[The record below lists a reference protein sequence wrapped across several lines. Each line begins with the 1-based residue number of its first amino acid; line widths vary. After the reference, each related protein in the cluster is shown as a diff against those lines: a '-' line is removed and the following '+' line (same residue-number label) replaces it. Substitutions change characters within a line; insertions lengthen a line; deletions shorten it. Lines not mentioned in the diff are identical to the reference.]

1 MEESGISD
9 GEGDPSF
16 PTCEGVRSSETM
28 VSRTAE
34 RTMSECDEFAELEVA
49 GVEPL
54 TLDDI
59 SFNNSYDDQADS
71 SDEVFNFDPTKGG
84 KFFSVAMAAIAKKKK
99 KPIKMISPAKRKWS
113 KALNLIKD
121 RGDPWEKFH
130 LDQMK
135 SEKGK
140 RHRYNPLTQ
149 AWVVDECV
157 LKMDKEPFANG
168 AMRECFR
175 MKKLSNFSMND
186 DWSRDS
192 NNFVA
197 KSYMDEAMPRETYF
211 EDVMLQM
218 DAKLWAGEYN
228 RHNPPKKI
236 DIFMMGVV
244 ELVERP
250 GSPLYHIEH
259 YIEGDYVK
267 YNSNSGFVEDTSG
280 KCRQT
285 PQALSHFTF
294 ERSGH
299 ELVVVDIQGVGDL
312 YTDPQIH
319 TAAGLEYG
327 DGNLGTKGMALFFN
341 SHHCNEIC
349 LSLGLTPFDLS
360 PNEIK
365 QLKNTVQRFNS
376 TSETKVK
383 VDETIVSQS
392 PSEKPEFGRF
402 CRGISGSS
410 ESTSDYFSQASSR
423 QISECDEAVM
433 FNIDD
438 GQSNSRGGTATSID
452 SGLGKDM
459 HERKPRTRGI
469 TECEGDPEQQI
480 KMKQKLDRV
489 ARPSSVSA
497 LNALKLSGLIPES
510 EESVLGSIH
519 LDLAVYHET
528 CRFNANMQDKNSAHF
543 HLKAAADC
551 GNQLA
556 LVAIS
561 SIYLGLPND
570 ILPALNHLDAAE
582 LVPDNIE
589 DRGLDFMV
597 SAARNGDVNSI
608 MFLAKAFD
616 CGLNLGNDRRQSYG
630 QAMEWY
636 QMAVDEG
643 VEKRYLIMA
652 RMAEIMLM
660 EDSGCKDPNGAGEL
674 YSEAAEAAMEEMC
687 GKLANKYYMLS
698 EEAWA
703 LVEE

>member
-1 MEESGISD
+1 MEEADISG
-9 GEGDPSF
+9 GEKDPSF
-16 PTCEGVRSSETM
+16 PADSM
-28 VSRTAE
+28 VSKNAE
-34 RTMSECDEFAELEVA
+34 GTLSDYDWCDEFFELERV

-59 SFNNSYDDQADS
+59 TFNNSYELQEDL
-71 SDEVFNFDPTKGG
+71 SDEEFSFDPTKSL
-84 KFFSVAMAAIAKKKK
+84 KIFSMARAESSKRKKKTSK
-99 KPIKMISPAKRKWS
+99 LISPAKCEWR

-121 RGDPWEKFH
+121 RRDPWGNFH
-130 LDQMK
+130 LDQIK

-149 AWVVDECV
+149 TWVVDECI
-157 LKMDKEPFANG
+157 LKMDKEPFAEG

-175 MKKLSNFSMND
+175 MKKLSNFSMNN

-197 KSYMDEAMPRETYF
+197 KSYMDEATPRETYF
-211 EDVMLQM
+211 EDVKMQM
-218 DAKLWAGEYN
+218 DSKVWAEEYN
-228 RHNPPKKI
+228 RHNPPKKV
-236 DIFMMGVV
+236 DMFMMGVV
-244 ELVERP
+244 ELVEQP
-250 GSPLYHIEH
+250 GAPLYHIEH

-267 YNSNSGFVEDTSG
+267 YNSNFGFVEDTG

-365 QLKNTVQRFNS
+365 QLKNTVQRFNN

-392 PSEKPEFGRF
+392 PAENPEFGRF

-433 FNIDD
+433 LNMDD

-469 TECEGDPEQQI
+469 TECEGDPEQQV

-528 CRFNANMQDKNSAHF
+528 CRFNANIQDKNSAHF

-561 SIYLGLPND
+561 SVYLGLPND

-608 MFLAKAFD
+608 IFLAKAFD
-616 CGLNLGNDRRQSYG
+616 CGLNLGNDRSQSYG